1 MEADSQKSTEDILN
15 FPELP
20 NNLSI
25 GKQVPNWGNDAVL
38 KGIYYHFENLVKKIP
53 EGTVRVYIHTHG
65 LEIEGGFE
73 FYRIHN
79 SQIISLEKTTES
91 ELIKMDK
98 SVIGRAVVG
107 GLILGPLGAIIGG
120 ISGIGTKEKISEKN
134 YLIINFWDLETKA
147 AQTLLIRSSANP
159 VLFIARQKKEREKNQ
174 ITGRQAEPNSMPI
187 WLIICIAIILIG
199 AILLFFL

>member
-1 MEADSQKSTEDILN
+1 METSNRKPAEETLN
-15 FPELP
+15 YPKLP

-25 GKQVPNWGNDAVL
+25 GKQVPNWGDDAVL
-38 KGIYYHFENLVKKIP
+38 KGVYYYFENVVKKIP
-53 EGTVRVYIHTHG
+53 EGAVRVYIHTHG

-79 SQIISLEKTTES
+79 SQIINLEKTTEN

-134 YLIINFWDLETKA
+134 YLIINFWDLETRT
-147 AQTLLIRSSANP
+147 AQTLLIRCSANP
-159 VLFIARQKKEREKNQ
+159 ILFINRYKKEKEKNQ
-174 ITGRQAEPNSMPI
+174 LTGRQAEANSIPAWMI
-187 WLIICIAIILIG
+187 VCIVIILIG
-199 AILLFFL
+199 ALLFFL

>member
-1 MEADSQKSTEDILN
+1 METTNNTPAEEILN

-20 NNLSI
+20 KNLNI
-25 GKQVPNWGNDAVL
+25 GKHVPNWGSDAVL
-38 KGIYYHFENLVKKIP
+38 KGVYYHFENLIKKIP
-53 EGTVRVYIHTHG
+53 QGAVKVYIHTHG
-65 LEIEGGFE
+65 LEIESGFE

-147 AQTLLIRSSANP
+147 AQTLLIRSNVNP
-159 VLFIARQKKEREKNQ
+159 VLFINRQKKEKEHNLL
-174 ITGRQAEPNSMPI
+174 TGRQAEAKSMPV
-187 WLIICIAIILIG
+187 WLIVCIIIILIG
-199 AILLFFL
+199 VLLFFL